1 MIVHE
6 QLYGNYELIIASNGP
21 CSEQKPRLDNANLSK
36 YFSGFFISEEMGV
49 NKPDSR
55 FFEIIL
61 KKIKNKD
68 KSSILMIGDDL
79 TTDIQGAIDAGID
92 SCWFNSKNRENTLGI
107 NPTFTIKS
115 FEEISKYLPMK
126 KFDSMLKDRW
136 RI

>member
-1 MIVHE
+1 
-6 QLYGNYELIIASNGP
+6 
-21 CSEQKPRLDNANLSK
+21 
-36 YFSGFFISEEMGV
+36 MGV

-55 FFEIIL
+55 FFDIIL

-79 TTDIQGAIDAGID
+79 TTDIQGAIDVGID

-115 FEEISKYLPMK
+115 FEEILTHLSMK
-126 KFDSMLKDRW
+126 NL
-136 RI
+136 IVC

>member
-1 MIVHE
+1 
-6 QLYGNYELIIASNGP
+6 
-21 CSEQKPRLDNANLSK
+21 
-36 YFSGFFISEEMGV
+36 MGV

-55 FFEIIL
+55 FFDIIFE
-61 KKIKNKD
+61 KIKNKD

-115 FEEISKYLPMK
+115 FEEVLTHLSMK
-126 KFDSMLKDRW
+126 NL
-136 RI
+136 IVC